1 MPDINLIL
9 LAIALLLILVYWI
22 SSFIIFYHLVRFG
35 VGTQPKII
43 SAVFVLGSLVLFFT
57 STVLF
62 AGIDTGRLNLELHEI
77 EFNTRVLVNPIL

>member
-1 MPDINLIL
+1 MLDINLIL

-62 AGIDTGRLNLELHEI
+62 SGIDTSRLNYQLHEI
-77 EFNTRVLVNPIL
+77 EFNTQVLINPT